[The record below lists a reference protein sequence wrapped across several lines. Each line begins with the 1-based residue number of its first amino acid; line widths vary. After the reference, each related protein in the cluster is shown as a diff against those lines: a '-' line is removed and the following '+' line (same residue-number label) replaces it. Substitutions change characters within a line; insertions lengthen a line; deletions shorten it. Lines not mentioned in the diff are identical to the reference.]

1 MFSTSGRTEARR
13 VAGELPAEEVE
24 LRSTNG
30 QECPFPHMQ
39 LPHAFPLPLLTTARN
54 NMGPS
59 AWVELLK
66 SRLISAQPKRKTE
79 IEKRS

>member
-1 MFSTSGRTEARR
+1 
-13 VAGELPAEEVE
+13 
-24 LRSTNG
+24 
-30 QECPFPHMQ
+30 MQ